1 MKSRFHTAFSA
12 FVLLAGVA
20 LAFSQKE
27 HDTAPAFAVV
37 QGYYHLSAASPCT
50 FGGLCENTVS
60 AQVCTYMGYQLFG
73 KAPDNTCTIRLYKLP
88 D

>member
-1 MKSRFHTAFSA
+1 MKTRFHTAFSA
-12 FVLLAGVA
+12 FVLIAGVA
-20 LAFSQKE
+20 LAFAQTERDAAAK
-27 HDTAPAFAVV
+27 FAIV
-37 QGYYHLSAASPCT
+37 QGYYHLSAATPCM

-73 KAPDNTCTIRLYKLP
+73 KGPDNTCTIRLYRLP